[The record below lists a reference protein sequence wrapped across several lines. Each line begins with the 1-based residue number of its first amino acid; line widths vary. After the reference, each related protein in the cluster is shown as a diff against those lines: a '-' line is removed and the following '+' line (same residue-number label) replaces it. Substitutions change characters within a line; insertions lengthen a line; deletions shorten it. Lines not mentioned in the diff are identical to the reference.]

1 MAGRYLMFIRTMFT
15 RTMFIRKTV
24 LSLICLLP
32 ATPVW
37 SKVLVHW
44 TQPSVPP
51 AATMGIRE
59 LVISWNA
66 EALVRSAHKHG
77 YRVYAEVP
85 VAAAPAMAPAT
96 VKNEL
101 AGIILNPGDSQQNQ
115 IGEAVRKLRSAYP
128 GLPVLVVNAKAKQ
141 PQMKGPLVIKRD
153 GVLQVSSPTAQPW
166 IDSNLALIR
175 LDQALRPAQVPLYA
189 FQWDQSDPLQHEQGP
204 DTADYLLAVA
214 EAGAFH
220 ADLILDLHPKLQT
233 DLFENNVAAWTG
245 LNQIKRYLAFSYHA
259 GTDTVKPEANVAVV
273 TDTYQNSYEPI
284 NLLGRHNLPF
294 AVLKTSDLK
303 PHSLDTFD
311 LLLIFT
317 TPDERITAAI
327 IDFASRGGVA
337 VLVDS
342 HGSHPWQSAQ
352 PAHINEHAI
361 SYASGK
367 GRILELSEP
376 VTDPET
382 FAQDLG
388 RLIAKD
394 KVLISLWNALTT
406 VAVPYRGPGSEKKVV
421 ELVNYAQEPLRVQ
434 VRVKGSFSSIIYETP
449 ERGCCESLTPVQR
462 KGFTEFVVPAL
473 QIAGRVHL
481 AVGNDLHK
489 QGR

>member
-1 MAGRYLMFIRTMFT
+1 MAGRYLMFIRTI

-24 LSLICLLP
+24 LTLICLLS

-37 SKVLVHW
+37 SKVLVRW

-51 AATMGIRE
+51 AASMGIRE
-59 LVISWNA
+59 LVISWDA
-66 EALVRSAHKHG
+66 EALVRSAYQHG
-77 YRVYAEVP
+77 YHVYAEVP
-85 VAAAPAMAPAT
+85 VVEAPAMARAT

-101 AGIILNPGDSQQNQ
+101 AAIILNPADSQQNQ
-115 IGEAVRKLRSAYP
+115 IGAAVRKLRSAYP
-128 GLPVLVVNAKAKQ
+128 RLPVLVVNAKAKQ

-189 FQWDQSDPLQHEQGP
+189 FPWDQSDSLQREQGP

-233 DLFENNVAAWTG
+233 DLLQNNAAAWAG
-245 LNQIKRYLAFSYHA
+245 FNQIKRYLAFSYHP
-259 GTDTVKPEANVAVV
+259 GTDTVKAEANVGVV

-284 NLLGRHNLPF
+284 NLLARHNLPF

-303 PHSLDTFD
+303 RHSLDPFA

-317 TPDERITAAI
+317 APDERITAAI

-352 PAHINEHAI
+352 PVRINEHSI

-376 VTDPET
+376 VLDPET

-388 RLIAKD
+388 RLIEKD

-406 VAVPYRGPGSEKKVV
+406 VAVPYRGPGSQKQVV
-421 ELVNYAQEPLRVQ
+421 ELVNYAQEPLLVQ
-434 VRVKGSFSSIIYETP
+434 VQVKGSFSSIIYETP
-449 ERGCCESLTPVQR
+449 ERGCCESLTAVQR
-462 KGFTEFVVPAL
+462 NGFTEFVVPAL
-473 QIAGRVHL
+473 RIAGRVHL
-481 AVGNDLHK
+481 AVGNDPHK